1 MTSIPSSAIVIIVI
15 ISLLLLVCVAVIV
28 FLLSKIKYL
37 NMRQSVPVPDKSADD
52 YDSDEYSVM
61 MDWNEPNIIV
71 KQNKRTR
78 GK

>member
-1 MTSIPSSAIVIIVI
+1 MPSSAIVIIVI

-28 FLLSKIKYL
+28 FLVSKIKYL
-37 NMRQSVPVPDKSADD
+37 NMRQSAPVLDKSADD

>member
-1 MTSIPSSAIVIIVI
+1 M
-15 ISLLLLVCVAVIV
+15 